1 MSSRVSQAAAKSPD
15 PYELERLAEELV
27 ARELA
32 GSTYTPRTT
41 ASTELPIYVPLS
53 HDNPHLTAE
62 VFNVEEFLLSRSHTS
77 LQDLRS
83 ELRDYLTSLKEELV
97 LLINDDY
104 EAFISL
110 STDLRGEGSRLEK
123 LKLPLDDL
131 RKRITESRAG
141 LQATQDSIQETL
153 DARTKLRE
161 EKALLHLL
169 LKISESVT
177 RLESLL
183 LISQVTTPSL
193 ESHNSNYQFHLP
205 ASAGQPIDAKSQGNR
220 AKHLSRVTAEYTQLL
235 YHIEK
240 AKEENCAFVDEI
252 RWRIDRIQSTLTSD
266 LDHIFSAILT
276 SLTDI
281 KTGKVLDLERA
292 KLYVDLTECL
302 RIYDSLHLWR
312 VAEEIMRR
320 DVMQAF
326 IKKTIFPDALA
337 VSLSPVLPHT
347 PLPAALFARTESRG
361 SALFPRT
368 PYTPFTAFATKQN
381 PFEASHVSGPVH
393 LLDESNDALA
403 RLYNQILRFIER
415 DFGRIMEITER
426 VSLKAGLT
434 KSQSGISSGNYNLGD
449 AQQVFADGFEIMT
462 NVVWAE
468 IGRAIMDELGTV
480 VFAPGNPNEFRK
492 HHSTTQAFLRSL
504 EFLAPSTHSVQNM
517 RSHPIFT
524 AFQRRWQLDVYFQ
537 LRWKEVIP
545 KLEEALSS
553 RILDPEAPNFTP
565 GRNMFVTAQAADV
578 FTAIASCWSAEVY
591 IPDLAHRFWKFT
603 LQLLSRYREWLESSL
618 PPAGGSPGKPAANIT
633 NEKACTSAIVNSP
646 RSSTPGL
653 TPEVTTESTAA
664 DEILLRQF
672 ATALVDIRAMTSQVL
687 QLWREEISMMLPDMS
702 IEDDTTEEMLEVAL
716 KDQLEQLSAFSTSLC
731 SQATAI
737 LSRRCCDALLPVRSI
752 PSQFRAMSNKRLPSE
767 PSYFAPTI
775 LRPVRIFFGIGT
787 GGGPGERLKEELLRD
802 VSTDVVESVCQ
813 RYIQYLTAMK
823 KTEESLRRLKKGK
836 KSTLSLF
843 GSATA
848 GKDDG
853 KDEERIRTQ
862 MILDVEAF
870 KTEGEALGVD
880 MQSMNS
886 FIVLDQ
892 MVRAELV
899 DGDL

>member
-1 MSSRVSQAAAKSPD
+1 MSSRVSQAIAKSPD

-32 GSTYTPRTT
+32 GSSYAPRTT

-62 VFNVEEFLLSRSHTS
+62 VFNVEEFLLSRAHTS

-123 LKLPLDDL
+123 LKLPLNDL
-131 RKRITESRAG
+131 RKRISESRAG

-169 LKISESVT
+169 LEISESVT

-183 LISQVTTPSL
+183 LISQVTTSSL
-193 ESHNSNYQFHLP
+193 ESHSSNYQFHL
-205 ASAGQPIDAKSQGNR
+205 AVSAGQPIDAKSQGNR
-220 AKHLSRVTAEYTQLL
+220 AKHLARVTAEYTQLL
-235 YHIEK
+235 YHIKK

-266 LDHIFSAILT
+266 LDHVFSAILS

-281 KTGKVLDLERA
+281 KAGKVSDERV

-302 RIYDSLHLWR
+302 RIYDLLHLWR

-337 VSLSPVLPHT
+337 ASLSPVLPHT
-347 PLPAALFARTESRG
+347 PLPAALSTRTEPYG
-361 SALFPRT
+361 SAPLPRT
-368 PYTPFTAFATKQN
+368 PYTPFTAFAIKQN
-381 PFEASHVSGPVH
+381 PFEASHISGPVH

-403 RLYNQILRFIER
+403 KLYNQILRFIER
-415 DFGRIMEITER
+415 DFGRIMEIAER
-426 VSLKAGLT
+426 VSLKAGST
-434 KSQSGISSGNYNLGD
+434 KSQLSIALGNHDLGD
-449 AQQVFADGFEIMT
+449 ARQVSVDGFEIMT

-468 IGRAIMDELGTV
+468 IGRAIIDELGTV
-480 VFAPGNPNEFRK
+480 VFAPGNPDKFRK
-492 HHSTTQAFLRSL
+492 HHSTTQAFIRSL

-517 RSHPIFT
+517 RSHPVFT
-524 AFQRRWQLDVYFQ
+524 TFQRHWQLSVYFQ
-537 LRWKEVIP
+537 LRWKEVIT
-545 KLEEALSS
+545 KVEETLSS
-553 RILDPEAPNFTP
+553 RILDPEAPNFAP
-565 GRNMFVTAQAADV
+565 GRNVFVTAQAADI

-618 PPAGGSPGKPAANIT
+618 PPAGGSPVKPAANIT
-633 NEKACTSAIVNSP
+633 NEKISVIANPP
-646 RSSTPGL
+646 RPSTPG
-653 TPEVTTESTAA
+653 VTQEATIESTAA

-687 QLWREEISMMLPDMS
+687 QLWREEIIMMLPNTS
-702 IEDDTTEEMLEVAL
+702 TEDNTADVLEVAL
-716 KDQLEQLSAFSTSLC
+716 RTQLEQLSALSTSLY

-775 LRPVRIFFGIGT
+775 LRPVRIFFGVGT
-787 GGGPGERLKEELLRD
+787 VSGPGERLKEELLRT
-802 VSTDVVESVCQ
+802 VSTNVVETVCQ

-836 KSTLSLF
+836 RSTLSIF
-843 GSATA
+843 GSAA

-853 KDEERIRTQ
+853 KDEERIRAQ

-870 KTEGEALGVD
+870 RTEGEALGVD
-880 MQSMNS
+880 MQSMDS
-886 FIVLDQ
+886 FIALDQ
-892 MVRAELV
+892 MVRTELV
-899 DGDL
+899 DSDL

>member
-1 MSSRVSQAAAKSPD
+1 MSSRISQAATKSPD

-32 GSTYTPRTT
+32 GSSYPPQTT
-41 ASTELPIYVPLS
+41 TSTELPIYVPLS

-62 VFNVEEFLLSRSHTS
+62 VFDVEEFLLSRSHTS

-131 RKRITESRAG
+131 RKRISESRAG

-153 DARTKLRE
+153 DARTNLRE

-183 LISQVTTPSL
+183 LISQVTTSSL
-193 ESHNSNYQFHLP
+193 ESHSSNYQFHLP
-205 ASAGQPIDAKSQGNR
+205 ASAGQPVDDKSQGKR

-240 AKEENCAFVDEI
+240 AKRENCAFVDEI

-266 LDHIFSAILT
+266 LDHVFSAILS

-281 KTGKVLDLERA
+281 KAGKVSDQERA

-302 RIYDSLHLWR
+302 RIYDSLHLWEA
-312 VAEEIMRR
+312 AEEIMRR

-326 IKKTIFPDALA
+326 IKKTIFPDALDA
-337 VSLSPVLPHT
+337 SLSPVLPHT
-347 PLPAALFARTESRG
+347 PLPTALSTRTESRG
-361 SALFPRT
+361 SALLPRT

-381 PFEASHVSGPVH
+381 PFAASHVSGPVH
-393 LLDESNDALA
+393 LLDESSDALA
-403 RLYNQILRFIER
+403 KLYNKILRFIER
-415 DFGRIMEITER
+415 DFGRIMEIAER
-426 VSLKAGLT
+426 VSLKAGST
-434 KSQSGISSGNYNLGD
+434 NSQPRIALGRYDLGD
-449 AQQVFADGFEIMT
+449 AQQAFAGGFDIMA

-492 HHSTTQAFLRSL
+492 HHSTTQAFIRSL

-524 AFQRRWQLDVYFQ
+524 AFQRRWQLSVYFQ
-537 LRWKEVIP
+537 LRWKEVIT
-545 KLEEALSS
+545 KLEETLSS
-553 RILDPEAPNFTP
+553 RTLDPEAPNFTP
-565 GRNMFVTAQAADV
+565 GRGVFVTAQAADV
-578 FTAIASCWSAEVY
+578 FTAIASCWSAEGY

-618 PPAGGSPGKPAANIT
+618 PPAGGSPVKPAANIT
-633 NEKACTSAIVNSP
+633 NDKTSAIANLP

-653 TPEVTTESTAA
+653 TPEATIESTAA
-664 DEILLRQF
+664 DETLLRQF

-687 QLWREEISMMLPDMS
+687 QLWREEISMMLPDAS
-702 IEDDTTEEMLEVAL
+702 IEDDTAEEVLEVAL
-716 KDQLEQLSAFSTSLC
+716 RTQLEELSGLSTSLC

-787 GGGPGERLKEELLRD
+787 VGGPGERLKEELLRD

-836 KSTLSLF
+836 KSTLSIF

-853 KDEERIRTQ
+853 KDEERIRAQ
-862 MILDVEAF
+862 MILDVKAF
-870 KTEGEALGVD
+870 RTEGEALGVN
-880 MQSMNS
+880 MQSLDS
-886 FIVLDQ
+886 FTVLDQ

>member
-1 MSSRVSQAAAKSPD
+1 MSSRVFQTAAKSPD

-27 ARELA
+27 ARELT
-32 GSTYTPRTT
+32 GSSYAPQAT

-131 RKRITESRAG
+131 RKRILESRAG

-153 DARTKLRE
+153 DARTHLRE

-183 LISQVTTPSL
+183 LISQVTTSSL

-205 ASAGQPIDAKSQGNR
+205 ASAGQPIDPKSQGNR

-240 AKEENCAFVDEI
+240 AKEEDCAFVDEI

-266 LDHIFSAILT
+266 LDHIFSAILS

-281 KTGKVLDLERA
+281 RTGKVLDLERA

-337 VSLSPVLPHT
+337 APLSPVLPHT
-347 PLPAALFARTESRG
+347 PLPVALSTRTESYG
-361 SALFPRT
+361 SALLPRT

-381 PFEASHVSGPVH
+381 PFEALHVSGPVH

-403 RLYNQILRFIER
+403 KLYNQILRFIER
-415 DFGRIMEITER
+415 DFGRIMEIAER
-426 VSLKAGLT
+426 VSLKAGST
-434 KSQSGISSGNYNLGD
+434 KSQSSIAFGNHDLGD
-449 AQQVFADGFEIMT
+449 AQQTSVDGFEIMT

-468 IGRAIMDELGTV
+468 IGKAIMDELGTV

-492 HHSTTQAFLRSL
+492 HHSTTQAFIRSL
-504 EFLAPSTHSVQNM
+504 EFLAPSTHSVQNL
-517 RSHPIFT
+517 RSHPVFT
-524 AFQRRWQLDVYFQ
+524 AFQRRWQLSVYFQ
-537 LRWKEVIP
+537 LRWKEVIT
-545 KLEEALSS
+545 KLEGTLSS
-553 RILDPEAPNFTP
+553 RVLDPEAPNFTP
-565 GRNMFVTAQAADV
+565 GRNVFVTAQAADI
-578 FTAIASCWSAEVY
+578 FTAISSCWSAEVY

-618 PPAGGSPGKPAANIT
+618 PPAGGSPVKPAANIINDKT
-633 NEKACTSAIVNSP
+633 LAVANPP
-646 RSSTPGL
+646 RSSTPGF
-653 TPEVTTESTAA
+653 TPEATIESTAA

-687 QLWREEISMMLPDMS
+687 QLWREEISMMLPDTS
-702 IEDDTTEEMLEVAL
+702 IEDDTAEEVLEVAL
-716 KDQLEQLSAFSTSLC
+716 RTQLEQLSALSTSLY

-787 GGGPGERLKEELLRD
+787 IGGPGERLKEELLRD

-836 KSTLSLF
+836 KSTLSIF

-853 KDEERIRTQ
+853 KDEERIRAQ

-870 KTEGEALGVD
+870 KTEGEALGVE
-880 MQSMNS
+880 MQSVDS
-886 FIVLDQ
+886 FIILDQ

>member
-1 MSSRVSQAAAKSPD
+1 MSSRVSQNATKSPD
-15 PYELERLAEELV
+15 PYELERLAEELA

-32 GSTYTPRTT
+32 GSNYAPRITT
-41 ASTELPIYVPLS
+41 STELPIYVPLS
-53 HDNPHLTAE
+53 HDNPYLTAE
-62 VFNVEEFLLSRSHTS
+62 LFNVEEFLLSRSHTS

-97 LLINDDY
+97 MLINDDY

-131 RKRITESRAG
+131 RKRISESRAG

-183 LISQVTTPSL
+183 LISQVPTSSL
-193 ESHNSNYQFHLP
+193 ESHNNNYQFHLP
-205 ASAGQPIDAKSQGNR
+205 TSAGQPIDAKSQGNR

-240 AKEENCAFVDEI
+240 AKEEHCAFVDEI

-266 LDHIFSAILT
+266 LDHVFSAILS

-281 KTGKVLDLERA
+281 KAGKVLDQERA

-302 RIYDSLHLWR
+302 RIYDSLHLWK

-326 IKKTIFPDALA
+326 IKKTIFPDALDA
-337 VSLSPVLPHT
+337 SLSPVLPHT
-347 PLPAALFARTESRG
+347 PLPTALSTRTESHG
-361 SALFPRT
+361 SALLPRT

-403 RLYNQILRFIER
+403 KLYNQILRFIER
-415 DFGRIMEITER
+415 DFGRIMEIAER
-426 VSLKAGLT
+426 VSLKAGSTNLQLT
-434 KSQSGISSGNYNLGD
+434 LALGNYDLGE
-449 AQQVFADGFEIMT
+449 AQQASAGGFEIMT

-468 IGRAIMDELGTV
+468 IGRAIMDELGNV

-492 HHSTTQAFLRSL
+492 HHSTTQAFIRSL

-517 RSHPIFT
+517 RSHPVFT
-524 AFQRRWQLDVYFQ
+524 AFQRRWQLPVYFQ
-537 LRWKEVIP
+537 LRWKEVIT
-545 KLEEALSS
+545 KLEETLSS

-565 GRNMFVTAQAADV
+565 GRDVFVTAQAADV
-578 FTAIASCWSAEVY
+578 FTSIASCWSAEGY

-618 PPAGGSPGKPAANIT
+618 PPAGGSPVKSAANIT
-633 NEKACTSAIVNSP
+633 NEKASSIANIS

-653 TPEVTTESTAA
+653 TQEATTESTAA

-687 QLWREEISMMLPDMS
+687 QLWREEISKMLPDTS
-702 IEDDTTEEMLEVAL
+702 IEDDTAEEVLEVAL
-716 KDQLEQLSAFSTSLC
+716 RTQLEQLSALSTSLC
-731 SQATAI
+731 SQATSI
-737 LSRRCCDALLPVRSI
+737 LSRRCCDALSPVRSI

-767 PSYFAPTI
+767 PSYFTPTI
-775 LRPVRIFFGIGT
+775 LRPVRIFFGIGAV
-787 GGGPGERLKEELLRD
+787 GGPGERLKEELLKD
-802 VSTDVVESVCQ
+802 VSTDVVECVCQ

-836 KSTLSLF
+836 KSTLSIF

-853 KDEERIRTQ
+853 KDEERIRAQ
-862 MILDVEAF
+862 MILDVKAF
-870 KTEGEALGVD
+870 KTECEALGVD
-880 MQSMNS
+880 MQSLDS
-886 FIVLDQ
+886 FMVLDQ
-892 MVRAELV
+892 MVRAESV

>member
-1 MSSRVSQAAAKSPD
+1 MSSRVSQNATKSPD

-27 ARELA
+27 ERELA
-32 GSTYTPRTT
+32 GSNYAPRTT

-83 ELRDYLTSLKEELV
+83 QLRDYLTSLKEELV

-131 RKRITESRAG
+131 RKRISESRAG

-183 LISQVTTPSL
+183 LISQVPTSSL
-193 ESHNSNYQFHLP
+193 ESHNNNYQFHLP
-205 ASAGQPIDAKSQGNR
+205 TSAGQPIDPKSQGKR
-220 AKHLSRVTAEYTQLL
+220 AEHLSRVTAEYTQLL

-240 AKEENCAFVDEI
+240 AKKEHCAFVDEI

-266 LDHIFSAILT
+266 LDHVFSAILS

-281 KTGKVLDLERA
+281 KAGKVSDQERA
-292 KLYVDLTECL
+292 KLYAYLTECL
-302 RIYDSLHLWR
+302 RIYDSLHLWK

-326 IKKTIFPDALA
+326 IKKTIFPDALDA
-337 VSLSPVLPHT
+337 SLSPVLPHT
-347 PLPAALFARTESRG
+347 PLPTTLSTRTESHG
-361 SALFPRT
+361 SALLPRT

-403 RLYNQILRFIER
+403 KLYNQILRFIER
-415 DFGRIMEITER
+415 DFGRIMEIAER
-426 VSLKAGLT
+426 VSLKAGST
-434 KSQSGISSGNYNLGD
+434 NSQSSLALRSYDLGD
-449 AQQVFADGFEIMT
+449 APQASAGGFEIMT

-468 IGRAIMDELGTV
+468 IGRAIMDELGNV

-492 HHSTTQAFLRSL
+492 HHSTTQAFIRSL

-517 RSHPIFT
+517 RSHPVFT
-524 AFQRRWQLDVYFQ
+524 AFQRRWQLPVYFQ
-537 LRWKEVIP
+537 LRWKEVIT
-545 KLEEALSS
+545 KLEETLSS

-565 GRNMFVTAQAADV
+565 GRDVFVTAQAADV
-578 FTAIASCWSAEVY
+578 FTAIASCWSAEGY

-618 PPAGGSPGKPAANIT
+618 PPAGRSPVKSAANIT
-633 NEKACTSAIVNSP
+633 NEKTSSIANVS

-653 TPEVTTESTAA
+653 TQEATTESTAA

-687 QLWREEISMMLPDMS
+687 QLWREEISKMLPDTS
-702 IEDDTTEEMLEVAL
+702 IEDDIAEEVLEVAL
-716 KDQLEQLSAFSTSLC
+716 RTQLEQLSALSTSLC

-737 LSRRCCDALLPVRSI
+737 LSRRCCDALSAVRSI

-767 PSYFAPTI
+767 PSYFIPII
-775 LRPVRIFFGIGT
+775 LRPVRIFFGIGAV
-787 GGGPGERLKEELLRD
+787 GGPGERLKGELLKD
-802 VSTDVVESVCQ
+802 VSTDVVECVCQ

-836 KSTLSLF
+836 KSTLSIF

-848 GKDDG
+848 GKDDE
-853 KDEERIRTQ
+853 KDEERIRAQ
-862 MILDVEAF
+862 MILDVKAF

-880 MQSMNS
+880 MQSLDS

>member
-1 MSSRVSQAAAKSPD
+1 MSSRVSQAIAKSPD

-32 GSTYTPRTT
+32 GSSYAPRTT

-62 VFNVEEFLLSRSHTS
+62 VFNVEEFLLSRAHTS

-123 LKLPLDDL
+123 LKLPLNDL
-131 RKRITESRAG
+131 RKRISESRAG

-169 LKISESVT
+169 LEISESVT

-183 LISQVTTPSL
+183 LISQVTTSSL
-193 ESHNSNYQFHLP
+193 ESHSSNYQFHL
-205 ASAGQPIDAKSQGNR
+205 AVSAGQPIDAKSQGNR
-220 AKHLSRVTAEYTQLL
+220 AKHLARVTAEYTQLL
-235 YHIEK
+235 YHIKK

-266 LDHIFSAILT
+266 LDHVFSAILS

-281 KTGKVLDLERA
+281 KAGKVSDERV

-337 VSLSPVLPHT
+337 ASLSPVLPHT
-347 PLPAALFARTESRG
+347 PLPAALSTRTEPYG
-361 SALFPRT
+361 SAPLPRT
-368 PYTPFTAFATKQN
+368 PYTPFTAFAIKQN
-381 PFEASHVSGPVH
+381 PFEASHISGPVH

-403 RLYNQILRFIER
+403 KLYNQILRFIER
-415 DFGRIMEITER
+415 DFGRIMEIAER
-426 VSLKAGLT
+426 VSLKAGST
-434 KSQSGISSGNYNLGD
+434 KSQLSIALGNHDLGD
-449 AQQVFADGFEIMT
+449 AQQVSVDGFEIMT

-480 VFAPGNPNEFRK
+480 VFAPGNPDKFRK
-492 HHSTTQAFLRSL
+492 HHSTTQAFIRSL

-517 RSHPIFT
+517 RSHPVFT
-524 AFQRRWQLDVYFQ
+524 TFQRHWQLSVYFQ
-537 LRWKEVIP
+537 LRWKEVIT
-545 KLEEALSS
+545 KVEETLSS
-553 RILDPEAPNFTP
+553 RILDPEAPNFAP
-565 GRNMFVTAQAADV
+565 GRNVFVTAQAADI

-618 PPAGGSPGKPAANIT
+618 PPAGGSPVKPAANIT
-633 NEKACTSAIVNSP
+633 NEKISVIANPP
-646 RSSTPGL
+646 RPSTPG
-653 TPEVTTESTAA
+653 VTQEATIESTAA

-687 QLWREEISMMLPDMS
+687 QLWREEIIMMLPNTS
-702 IEDDTTEEMLEVAL
+702 TEDNTAEVLEVAL
-716 KDQLEQLSAFSTSLC
+716 RTQLEQLSALSTSLY

-775 LRPVRIFFGIGT
+775 LRPVRIFFGVGT
-787 GGGPGERLKEELLRD
+787 VSGPGERLKEELLRT
-802 VSTDVVESVCQ
+802 VSTNVVETVCQ

-836 KSTLSLF
+836 RSTLSIF
-843 GSATA
+843 GSAA

-853 KDEERIRTQ
+853 KDEERIRAQ

-880 MQSMNS
+880 MQSMDS
-886 FIVLDQ
+886 FIALDQ
-892 MVRAELV
+892 MVRTELV
-899 DGDL
+899 DSDL

>member
-1 MSSRVSQAAAKSPD
+1 MSSRVFQAAAKSPD

-32 GSTYTPRTT
+32 GSSYAPRTT

-53 HDNPHLTAE
+53 HDNPYLTAE

-123 LKLPLDDL
+123 LKFPLDDL
-131 RKRITESRAG
+131 RKRISESRAG
-141 LQATQDSIQETL
+141 LQATQDGIQETL
-153 DARTKLRE
+153 DARTNLRE

-183 LISQVTTPSL
+183 LISQVTTSSL

-205 ASAGQPIDAKSQGNR
+205 AAAGQPIDAKSQGNR

-240 AKEENCAFVDEI
+240 AKEEHCAFVDEI

-266 LDHIFSAILT
+266 LDHVFSAILN

-281 KTGKVLDLERA
+281 KAGKVLDLERT

-302 RIYDSLHLWR
+302 KIYDSLHLWR

-326 IKKTIFPDALA
+326 IKKTIFPDALVA
-337 VSLSPVLPHT
+337 SLSPVLPHT
-347 PLPAALFARTESRG
+347 PLPAALSTRTESRG
-361 SALFPRT
+361 SALLPRT

-403 RLYNQILRFIER
+403 KLYNQILRFIER
-415 DFGRIMEITER
+415 DFGRIMEIAER
-426 VSLKAGLT
+426 VSLKAGST
-434 KSQSGISSGNYNLGD
+434 KSQSSIALGNYDLRD
-449 AQQVFADGFEIMT
+449 AQQASADGFEIMT

-492 HHSTTQAFLRSL
+492 HHSTTQAFIRSL

-517 RSHPIFT
+517 RSHPVFT
-524 AFQRRWQLDVYFQ
+524 AFQRRWQLSVYFQ
-537 LRWKEVIP
+537 LRWKEVIT
-545 KLEEALSS
+545 KLEETLSS

-565 GRNMFVTAQAADV
+565 GRNGFVTAQAAEI
-578 FTAIASCWSAEVY
+578 FTAIASCWSAEGY

-618 PPAGGSPGKPAANIT
+618 PPAGGSPAKPAGTIT
-633 NEKACTSAIVNSP
+633 NEKTSAIANPP

-653 TPEVTTESTAA
+653 TPEATIESTAA

-672 ATALVDIRAMTSQVL
+672 ATALVDIRAITSQVL
-687 QLWREEISMMLPDMS
+687 QLWKEEISMMLPDTS
-702 IEDDTTEEMLEVAL
+702 IEDDTAEELLEAAL
-716 KDQLEQLSAFSTSLC
+716 RTQLEQLSALSTSSC
-731 SQATAI
+731 SQTTAI

-752 PSQFRAMSNKRLPSE
+752 PSQFRAMSNKRIPSE

-787 GGGPGERLKEELLRD
+787 IGGPGERLKEELLRD

-813 RYIQYLTAMK
+813 RYMQYLTAMK

-836 KSTLSLF
+836 KSTLSVF

-853 KDEERIRTQ
+853 KDEERIRAQ

-870 KTEGEALGVD
+870 KTEGEALGVN
-880 MQSMNS
+880 MLSMSS

>member
-32 GSTYTPRTT
+32 GSSYAPRTT

-53 HDNPHLTAE
+53 HDNPYLTAE

-123 LKLPLDDL
+123 LKFPLDDL
-131 RKRITESRAG
+131 RKRISESRAG

-153 DARTKLRE
+153 DARTNLRE

-183 LISQVTTPSL
+183 LISQVTTSSL

-205 ASAGQPIDAKSQGNR
+205 AAAGQPIDAKSQGNR

-240 AKEENCAFVDEI
+240 AKEEHCAFVDEI

-266 LDHIFSAILT
+266 LDHVFSAILS

-281 KTGKVLDLERA
+281 KAGKVLDLERT

-337 VSLSPVLPHT
+337 ASLSPVLPYT
-347 PLPAALFARTESRG
+347 PLPATLSTRTESRG
-361 SALFPRT
+361 SALMPRT

-403 RLYNQILRFIER
+403 KFYNQILRFIER
-415 DFGRIMEITER
+415 DFGRIMEIAER
-426 VSLKAGLT
+426 VSLKAST
-434 KSQSGISSGNYNLGD
+434 KSQSSIALGNYGLRD
-449 AQQVFADGFEIMT
+449 AQQASADGFEIMT

-492 HHSTTQAFLRSL
+492 HHSTTQAFIRSL

-517 RSHPIFT
+517 RSHPVFT
-524 AFQRRWQLDVYFQ
+524 AFQRRWQLSVYFQ
-537 LRWKEVIP
+537 LRWKEVIT
-545 KLEEALSS
+545 KVEETLSS

-565 GRNMFVTAQAADV
+565 GRNGFVTAQAADI
-578 FTAIASCWSAEVY
+578 FTAIASCWSAEGY

-618 PPAGGSPGKPAANIT
+618 PPAGGSPVKPAGNIT
-633 NEKACTSAIVNSP
+633 NEKTSAITNPP

-653 TPEVTTESTAA
+653 TPEATIESTAA

-672 ATALVDIRAMTSQVL
+672 ATALVDIRAITSQVL
-687 QLWREEISMMLPDMS
+687 QLWKEEISMMLPGTS
-702 IEDDTTEEMLEVAL
+702 IEDDTAEEVLEAAL
-716 KDQLEQLSAFSTSLC
+716 RTQLEQLGALSTSSC
-731 SQATAI
+731 SQTTAI

-787 GGGPGERLKEELLRD
+787 IGGPGERLKEELLRD

-813 RYIQYLTAMK
+813 RYMQYLTAMK

-836 KSTLSLF
+836 KSTLSVF

-853 KDEERIRTQ
+853 KDEERIRAQ

-870 KTEGEALGVD
+870 KTEGEALGVN

-899 DGDL
+899 DGDI

>member
-1 MSSRVSQAAAKSPD
+1 MSSRVSQAVAKSPD

-27 ARELA
+27 ARELT
-32 GSTYTPRTT
+32 GSSYAPQAT

-131 RKRITESRAG
+131 RKRILESRAG

-153 DARTKLRE
+153 DARTHLRE

-183 LISQVTTPSL
+183 LISQVTTSSL

-205 ASAGQPIDAKSQGNR
+205 ASAGQPIDPKSQGNR

-240 AKEENCAFVDEI
+240 AKEEDCAFIDEI

-266 LDHIFSAILT
+266 LDHIFSAILS

-281 KTGKVLDLERA
+281 RTGKVLDLERA

-337 VSLSPVLPHT
+337 APLSPVLPHT
-347 PLPAALFARTESRG
+347 PLPVALSTRTESYG
-361 SALFPRT
+361 SALLPRT

-381 PFEASHVSGPVH
+381 PFEALHVSGPVH

-403 RLYNQILRFIER
+403 KLYNQILRFIER
-415 DFGRIMEITER
+415 DFGRIMEIAER
-426 VSLKAGLT
+426 VSLKAGST
-434 KSQSGISSGNYNLGD
+434 KSQSSIAFGNHDLGD
-449 AQQVFADGFEIMT
+449 AQQTSVDGFEIMT

-468 IGRAIMDELGTV
+468 IGKAIMDELGTV

-492 HHSTTQAFLRSL
+492 HHSTTQAFIRSL
-504 EFLAPSTHSVQNM
+504 EFLAPSTHSVQNL
-517 RSHPIFT
+517 RSHPVFT
-524 AFQRRWQLDVYFQ
+524 AFQRRWQLSVYFQ
-537 LRWKEVIP
+537 LRWKEVIT
-545 KLEEALSS
+545 KLEETLSS
-553 RILDPEAPNFTP
+553 RVLDPEAPNFTP
-565 GRNMFVTAQAADV
+565 GRNVFVTAQAADI
-578 FTAIASCWSAEVY
+578 FTAISSCWSAEVY

-618 PPAGGSPGKPAANIT
+618 PPAGGSPVKPAANIINDKT
-633 NEKACTSAIVNSP
+633 LAVANPP

-653 TPEVTTESTAA
+653 TPEATIESTAA

-672 ATALVDIRAMTSQVL
+672 ATALVDIRAMMSQVL
-687 QLWREEISMMLPDMS
+687 QLWREEISMMLPDTS
-702 IEDDTTEEMLEVAL
+702 IEDDTAEEVLEVAL
-716 KDQLEQLSAFSTSLC
+716 RTQLEQLSALSTSLY

-787 GGGPGERLKEELLRD
+787 IGGPGERLKEELLRD

-836 KSTLSLF
+836 KSTLSIF

-853 KDEERIRTQ
+853 KDEERIRAQ

-870 KTEGEALGVD
+870 KTEGEALGVE
-880 MQSMNS
+880 MQSVDS
-886 FIVLDQ
+886 FIILDQ

>member
-1 MSSRVSQAAAKSPD
+1 MSSRVFQAAAKSPD

-32 GSTYTPRTT
+32 GSSYAPRTT

-53 HDNPHLTAE
+53 HDNPYLTAE

-123 LKLPLDDL
+123 LKFPLDDL
-131 RKRITESRAG
+131 RKRISESRAG

-153 DARTKLRE
+153 DARTNLRE

-183 LISQVTTPSL
+183 LISQVTTSSL
-193 ESHNSNYQFHLP
+193 ESHNSNYQLHLP
-205 ASAGQPIDAKSQGNR
+205 AAAGQPIDAKSQGNR

-240 AKEENCAFVDEI
+240 AKEEHCAFVDEI

-266 LDHIFSAILT
+266 LDHVFSAILN

-281 KTGKVLDLERA
+281 KAGKVLDLERT

-302 RIYDSLHLWR
+302 KIYDSLHLWR

-326 IKKTIFPDALA
+326 IKKTIFPDALVA
-337 VSLSPVLPHT
+337 SLSPVLPHT
-347 PLPAALFARTESRG
+347 PLPAALSTRTESRG
-361 SALFPRT
+361 SALLPRT

-403 RLYNQILRFIER
+403 KLYNQILRFIER
-415 DFGRIMEITER
+415 DFGRIMEIAER
-426 VSLKAGLT
+426 VSLKAGST
-434 KSQSGISSGNYNLGD
+434 KSQSSIALGNYDLRD
-449 AQQVFADGFEIMT
+449 AQQASADGFEIMT

-492 HHSTTQAFLRSL
+492 HHSTTQAFIRSL

-517 RSHPIFT
+517 RSHPVFT
-524 AFQRRWQLDVYFQ
+524 AFQRRWQLSVYFQ
-537 LRWKEVIP
+537 LRWKEVIT
-545 KLEEALSS
+545 KLEETLSS

-565 GRNMFVTAQAADV
+565 GRNGFVTAQAAEI
-578 FTAIASCWSAEVY
+578 FTAIASCWSAEGY

-618 PPAGGSPGKPAANIT
+618 PPAGGSPAKPAGTIT
-633 NEKACTSAIVNSP
+633 NEKTSAIANPP

-653 TPEVTTESTAA
+653 TPEATIESTAA

-672 ATALVDIRAMTSQVL
+672 ATALVDIRAITSQVL
-687 QLWREEISMMLPDMS
+687 QLWKEEISMMLPDTS
-702 IEDDTTEEMLEVAL
+702 IEDDTAEELLEAAL
-716 KDQLEQLSAFSTSLC
+716 RTQLEQLSALSTSSC
-731 SQATAI
+731 SQTTAI

-752 PSQFRAMSNKRLPSE
+752 PSQFRAMSNKRIPSE

-787 GGGPGERLKEELLRD
+787 IGGPGERLKEELLRD

-813 RYIQYLTAMK
+813 RYMQYLTAMK

-836 KSTLSLF
+836 KSTLSVF

-853 KDEERIRTQ
+853 KDEERIRAQ

-870 KTEGEALGVD
+870 KTEGEALGVN
-880 MQSMNS
+880 MLSMSS

>member
-1 MSSRVSQAAAKSPD
+1 MSSRVFQSAGKSPD

-27 ARELA
+27 AREQA
-32 GSTYTPRTT
+32 ASSHAPRTT
-41 ASTELPIYVPLS
+41 TSAELPIYVPLS
-53 HDNPHLTAE
+53 HDNPNLTAE

-131 RKRITESRAG
+131 RKRISDSRAG
-141 LQATQDSIQETL
+141 LQATQDTIQETL
-153 DARTKLRE
+153 DARTQLRE
-161 EKALLHLL
+161 EK
-169 LKISESVT
+169 ISDSVT

-183 LISQVTTPSL
+183 LISQAHQAPSSL
-193 ESHNSNYQFHLP
+193 ESHNSNYSLHLP
-205 ASAGQPIDAKSQGNR
+205 ASAGQPIDAKGQGNR

-266 LDHIFSAILT
+266 LDHLFSAILC

-281 KTGKVLDLERA
+281 KAGKVSDLERA
-292 KLYVDLTECL
+292 KLYVDMTECL
-302 RIYDSLHLWR
+302 RIYDSLRLWR

-320 DVMQAF
+320 DVMQSF

-337 VSLSPVLPHT
+337 TPLSPVLPHT
-347 PLPAALFARTESRG
+347 PLPALSTRAESHG
-361 SALFPRT
+361 SGLLPRT

-403 RLYNQILRFIER
+403 KLYNQILRFIER
-415 DFGRIMEITER
+415 DFGRIMEIAER
-426 VSLKAGLT
+426 VSLKAGST
-434 KSQSGISSGNYNLGD
+434 KLHSSIALGNYHLGD
-449 AQQVFADGFEIMT
+449 IHQTSADGFEIMT

-492 HHSTTQAFLRSL
+492 HHSTTQAFIRSL

-517 RSHPIFT
+517 RSHPVFT
-524 AFQRRWQLDVYFQ
+524 AFQRRWQLSVYFQ
-537 LRWKEVIP
+537 LRWKEVVL
-545 KLEEALSS
+545 KLEETLSS

-565 GRNMFVTAQAADV
+565 GRDVFVTAQAADV
-578 FTAIASCWSAEVY
+578 FTAIASCWSAEGY

-603 LQLLSRYREWLESSL
+603 LQVLPLSLLLSRYREWLESSL
-618 PPAGGSPGKPAANIT
+618 PPAGGSPVKPAANIM
-633 NEKACTSAIVNSP
+633 NEKASAIVNPP
-646 RSSTPGL
+646 RSSTPGP
-653 TPEVTTESTAA
+653 TPEATSTESMTA

-687 QLWREEISMMLPDMS
+687 HLWREEISMMLPDTS
-702 IEDDTTEEMLEVAL
+702 TEDDGEEAVLEVAL
-716 KDQLEQLSAFSTSLC
+716 RTQLGQLSALSTSLC

-767 PSYFAPTI
+767 ASYFVPTI
-775 LRPVRIFFGIGT
+775 LRPVRSFFGIGT
-787 GGGPGERLKEELLRD
+787 GSGPGERLKEEMLRV

-836 KSTLSLF
+836 KSTLSIF
-843 GSATA
+843 GSAIA

-853 KDEERIRTQ
+853 KDEERIRAQ

-880 MQSMNS
+880 LQSMDS

-892 MVRAELV
+892 MVRTELV

>member
-1 MSSRVSQAAAKSPD
+1 MSLRVFQATGKSPD

-27 ARELA
+27 ARELV
-32 GSTYTPRTT
+32 GSSYTPRTT

-62 VFNVEEFLLSRSHTS
+62 VFNVEEFLLSRSHMS

-131 RKRITESRAG
+131 RKRILESRAG

-153 DARTKLRE
+153 DARTNLRE

-183 LISQVTTPSL
+183 LISQVATSSL

-205 ASAGQPIDAKSQGNR
+205 APAGQPVDAKSQGKR

-240 AKEENCAFVDEI
+240 AKEDNCAFVDEI

-266 LDHIFSAILT
+266 LDHVFSAILG
-276 SLTDI
+276 SLTDT
-281 KTGKVLDLERA
+281 KAGKVSDQERA

-312 VAEEIMRR
+312 VVEEIMRR
-320 DVMQAF
+320 DVMQTF
-326 IKKTIFPDALA
+326 VKKTIFPDALA
-337 VSLSPVLPHT
+337 TSLSPVLPHT
-347 PLPAALFARTESRG
+347 PLPAAVSTRTELHG
-361 SALFPRT
+361 GALLPRT

-393 LLDESNDALA
+393 LLDESNDPLA
-403 RLYNQILRFIER
+403 KLYNQILRFIER
-415 DFGRIMEITER
+415 DFGRIMEIAER
-426 VSLKAGLT
+426 VSLKAGST
-434 KSQSGISSGNYNLGD
+434 KPHSSIALGNYDLGD
-449 AQQVFADGFEIMT
+449 AQQASADGFEIMT

-492 HHSTTQAFLRSL
+492 HHSTTQAFFRSL

-517 RSHPIFT
+517 RSHPVFT
-524 AFQRRWQLDVYFQ
+524 AFQRRWQLSVYFQ
-537 LRWKEVIP
+537 LRWKEVVT
-545 KLEEALSS
+545 KLEETLSS
-553 RILDPEAPNFTP
+553 RILDPEAPSFTP
-565 GRNMFVTAQAADV
+565 GRNVFVTAQAAEV
-578 FTAIASCWSAEVY
+578 FIAIASCWSAEGY

-618 PPAGGSPGKPAANIT
+618 PPAGGSPVKPAVNIA
-633 NEKACTSAIVNSP
+633 NEKTSAIVNPP

-653 TPEVTTESTAA
+653 TPEATIESTAA

-687 QLWREEISMMLPDMS
+687 HLWREEISMMLPDTSM
-702 IEDDTTEEMLEVAL
+702 EDNTEGVLEVAL
-716 KDQLEQLSAFSTSLC
+716 KTQLEQLRTLSTSLC

-775 LRPVRIFFGIGT
+775 LRPVRIFFGIGI
-787 GGGPGERLKEELLRD
+787 GGGPGERLKEELLRN

-836 KSTLSLF
+836 KSTLSIF

-853 KDEERIRTQ
+853 KDEERIRAQ

-880 MQSMNS
+880 MHSMDS
-886 FIVLDQ
+886 FMVLDQ

>member
-1 MSSRVSQAAAKSPD
+1 MSSRVSQAIAKSPD

-32 GSTYTPRTT
+32 GSSYAPRTT

-62 VFNVEEFLLSRSHTS
+62 VFNVEEFLLSRAHTS

-123 LKLPLDDL
+123 LKLPLNDL
-131 RKRITESRAG
+131 RKRISESRAG

-169 LKISESVT
+169 LEISESVT

-183 LISQVTTPSL
+183 LISQVTTSSL
-193 ESHNSNYQFHLP
+193 ESHSSNYQFHL
-205 ASAGQPIDAKSQGNR
+205 AVSAGQPIDAKSQGNR
-220 AKHLSRVTAEYTQLL
+220 AKHLARVTAEYTQLL
-235 YHIEK
+235 YHIKK

-266 LDHIFSAILT
+266 LDHVFSAILS

-281 KTGKVLDLERA
+281 KAGKVSDERV

-337 VSLSPVLPHT
+337 ASLSPVLPHT
-347 PLPAALFARTESRG
+347 PLPAALSTRTEPYG
-361 SALFPRT
+361 SAPLPRT
-368 PYTPFTAFATKQN
+368 PYTPFTAFAIKQN
-381 PFEASHVSGPVH
+381 PFEASHISGPVH

-403 RLYNQILRFIER
+403 KLYNQILRFIER
-415 DFGRIMEITER
+415 DFGRIMEIAER
-426 VSLKAGLT
+426 VSLKAGST
-434 KSQSGISSGNYNLGD
+434 KSQLSIALGNHDLGD
-449 AQQVFADGFEIMT
+449 AQQVSVDGFEIMT

-480 VFAPGNPNEFRK
+480 VFAPGNPDKFRK
-492 HHSTTQAFLRSL
+492 HHSTTQAFIRSL

-517 RSHPIFT
+517 RSHPVFT
-524 AFQRRWQLDVYFQ
+524 TFQRHWQLSVYFQ
-537 LRWKEVIP
+537 LRWKEVIT
-545 KLEEALSS
+545 KVEETLSS
-553 RILDPEAPNFTP
+553 RILDPEAPNFAP
-565 GRNMFVTAQAADV
+565 GRNVFVTAQAADI

-618 PPAGGSPGKPAANIT
+618 PPAGGSPVKPAANIT
-633 NEKACTSAIVNSP
+633 NEKISVIANPP
-646 RSSTPGL
+646 RPSTPG
-653 TPEVTTESTAA
+653 VTQEATIESTAA

-687 QLWREEISMMLPDMS
+687 QLWREEIIMMLPNTS
-702 IEDDTTEEMLEVAL
+702 TEDNTAEVLEVAL
-716 KDQLEQLSAFSTSLC
+716 RTQLEQLSALSTSLY

-775 LRPVRIFFGIGT
+775 LRPVRIFFGVGT
-787 GGGPGERLKEELLRD
+787 VSGPGERLKEELLRT
-802 VSTDVVESVCQ
+802 VSTNVVETVCQ

-836 KSTLSLF
+836 RSTLSIF
-843 GSATA
+843 GSAA

-853 KDEERIRTQ
+853 KDEERIRAQ

-870 KTEGEALGVD
+870 RTEGEALGVD
-880 MQSMNS
+880 MQSMDS
-886 FIVLDQ
+886 FIALDQ
-892 MVRAELV
+892 MVRTELV
-899 DGDL
+899 DSDL

>member
-1 MSSRVSQAAAKSPD
+1 MSSRVSQNATKSPD

-32 GSTYTPRTT
+32 GSNYTPRTT

-77 LQDLRS
+77 LHDLRS

-131 RKRITESRAG
+131 RKRISESRAG

-183 LISQVTTPSL
+183 LISQVPTSSL
-193 ESHNSNYQFHLP
+193 ESHNNNHQFHLP
-205 ASAGQPIDAKSQGNR
+205 TSAGQPIDAKSQGKR

-240 AKEENCAFVDEI
+240 AKEEHCAFVDEI
-252 RWRIDRIQSTLTSD
+252 RWRVDRIQSTLTSD
-266 LDHIFSAILT
+266 LDHVFSAILS

-281 KTGKVLDLERA
+281 KAGKVLDQERA

-302 RIYDSLHLWR
+302 RIYDSLHLWK

-320 DVMQAF
+320 DIMQAF
-326 IKKTIFPDALA
+326 IKKTIFPDALDA
-337 VSLSPVLPHT
+337 SLSPVLPHT
-347 PLPAALFARTESRG
+347 PLPTALSTRTESHG
-361 SALFPRT
+361 SALLPRT

-403 RLYNQILRFIER
+403 KLYNQILRFIER
-415 DFGRIMEITER
+415 DFGRIMEIAER
-426 VSLKAGLT
+426 VSLKTGST
-434 KSQSGISSGNYNLGD
+434 NSQSTLALGNYDLGD
-449 AQQVFADGFEIMT
+449 AQQASSGGFEIMT

-468 IGRAIMDELGTV
+468 IGRAIMDELGNV

-492 HHSTTQAFLRSL
+492 HHSTTQAFIRSL

-517 RSHPIFT
+517 RSHPVFT
-524 AFQRRWQLDVYFQ
+524 ALQRRWQLPVYFQ
-537 LRWKEVIP
+537 LRWKEVVT
-545 KLEEALSS
+545 KLEETLSS
-553 RILDPEAPNFTP
+553 RILDPEASNFTP
-565 GRNMFVTAQAADV
+565 GRDVFVTAQAADV
-578 FTAIASCWSAEVY
+578 FTAIASCWSAEGY

-618 PPAGGSPGKPAANIT
+618 PPAGGSPAKSAANIT
-633 NEKACTSAIVNSP
+633 NEKTSSIANIP
-646 RSSTPGL
+646 RASTPGL
-653 TPEVTTESTAA
+653 TQEATTESTAA

-672 ATALVDIRAMTSQVL
+672 ATALVDIRVMTSQVL
-687 QLWREEISMMLPDMS
+687 QLWREEISKMLPDTS
-702 IEDDTTEEMLEVAL
+702 IEDDTAEEVLEVAL
-716 KDQLEQLSAFSTSLC
+716 RTQLEQLNALSTSLC

-737 LSRRCCDALLPVRSI
+737 LSRRCCDALSPVRSI

-767 PSYFAPTI
+767 PSYFIPTI
-775 LRPVRIFFGIGT
+775 LRPVRIFFGIGAV
-787 GGGPGERLKEELLRD
+787 GGPGERLKEELLKD
-802 VSTDVVESVCQ
+802 VSTDVVECVCQ

-836 KSTLSLF
+836 KSTLSIF

-848 GKDDG
+848 AKDDG
-853 KDEERIRTQ
+853 KDEERIRAQ
-862 MILDVEAF
+862 MILDVKAF

-880 MQSMNS
+880 MQSLDS

-899 DGDL
+899 DSDL

>member
-1 MSSRVSQAAAKSPD
+1 MSSRVFHASGKSPD

-27 ARELA
+27 AREQA
-32 GSTYTPRTT
+32 GSSYAPRTT

-53 HDNPHLTAE
+53 HNNPHLTAE

-110 STDLRGEGSRLEK
+110 STDLRGEGSRLER
-123 LKLPLDDL
+123 LKLPLGDL
-131 RKRITESRAG
+131 RKRISESRGG

-183 LISQVTTPSL
+183 LISQVTTTSF
-193 ESHNSNYQFHLP
+193 ETHSSHLSHLP
-205 ASAGQPIDAKSQGNR
+205 ASAGQPSDAKSQGNR

-240 AKEENCAFVDEI
+240 AKEEHCAFVDEI

-266 LDHIFSAILT
+266 LDHVFSAILG

-281 KTGKVLDLERA
+281 KAGKVLDLERA
-292 KLYVDLTECL
+292 KLYVDLNECL
-302 RIYDSLHLWR
+302 RIYDSLRLWR

-320 DVMQAF
+320 DVMQTF
-326 IKKTIFPDALA
+326 IKKTIFSDALA
-337 VSLSPVLPHT
+337 TSLSPVLPHT
-347 PLPAALFARTESRG
+347 PLPATLSTRTESYG
-361 SALFPRT
+361 GGLLPRT

-403 RLYNQILRFIER
+403 KLYNQILRFIER
-415 DFGRIMEITER
+415 DFGRIMELAER
-426 VSLKAGLT
+426 VSFKAGST
-434 KSQSGISSGNYNLGD
+434 TSYSSAALGDYHLGD
-449 AQQVFADGFEIMT
+449 AQQASVDGFEIMT

-492 HHSTTQAFLRSL
+492 HHSTTQAFIRSL

-517 RSHPIFT
+517 RSHPVFT
-524 AFQRRWQLDVYFQ
+524 AFQRRWQLSVYFQ
-537 LRWKEVIP
+537 LRWKETVT
-545 KLEEALSS
+545 KLEETLSS

-565 GRNMFVTAQAADV
+565 GRDVFVTAQAADV
-578 FTAIASCWSAEVY
+578 FTAIASCWSAEGY

-618 PPAGGSPGKPAANIT
+618 PPSGGSPVKPAANIT
-633 NEKACTSAIVNSP
+633 HEKTSAIVNPP

-653 TPEVTTESTAA
+653 TPEATIESTAA

-702 IEDDTTEEMLEVAL
+702 TEDNTEDAVLEAAL
-716 KDQLEQLSAFSTSLC
+716 RTQLEQLSALSASLS
-731 SQATAI
+731 SQATSI
-737 LSRRCCDALLPVRSI
+737 LSRRCRDALLPVRSI

-775 LRPVRIFFGIGT
+775 LRPVRVFFGIGT

-836 KSTLSLF
+836 KSTLSIF

-853 KDEERIRTQ
+853 KDEERIRAQ

-870 KTEGEALGVD
+870 RTEGEALGVN
-880 MQSMNS
+880 MQSMDS

-899 DGDL
+899 DSDL

>member
-1 MSSRVSQAAAKSPD
+1 MSSHVSRAVAKSPD

-32 GSTYTPRTT
+32 GSSYAPRTT

-62 VFNVEEFLLSRSHTS
+62 VFNVEEFLLSRAHTS

-97 LLINDDY
+97 LLINHDY

-123 LKLPLDDL
+123 LKLPLNDL
-131 RKRITESRAG
+131 RKRISESRAG

-169 LKISESVT
+169 LEISESVT

-183 LISQVTTPSL
+183 LISQVTTSSL
-193 ESHNSNYQFHLP
+193 ESHNSNYQFHL
-205 ASAGQPIDAKSQGNR
+205 AVSVGQPIDAKSQGNR
-220 AKHLSRVTAEYTQLL
+220 AKHLARVTAEYAQLL
-235 YHIEK
+235 YHIKK

-266 LDHIFSAILT
+266 LDHVFSAILS
-276 SLTDI
+276 SLTA
-281 KTGKVLDLERA
+281 GKVPDERA

-337 VSLSPVLPHT
+337 ASLSPVLPHT
-347 PLPAALFARTESRG
+347 PLPAALSTRTEAYG
-361 SALFPRT
+361 SAPLPRT
-368 PYTPFTAFATKQN
+368 PYTPFTAFAIKQN

-403 RLYNQILRFIER
+403 KLYNQILRFIER
-415 DFGRIMEITER
+415 DFGRIMEIAER
-426 VSLKAGLT
+426 VSLKAGST
-434 KSQSGISSGNYNLGD
+434 KSQSSIASGNHDRGD
-449 AQQVFADGFEIMT
+449 AQQASVDGFEIMT

-480 VFAPGNPNEFRK
+480 VFAPGNPDKFRK
-492 HHSTTQAFLRSL
+492 HHSTTQAFIRSL

-517 RSHPIFT
+517 RSHPVFI
-524 AFQRRWQLDVYFQ
+524 AFQRHWQLSVYFQ
-537 LRWKEVIP
+537 LRWKEVIA
-545 KLEEALSS
+545 KVEETLSS

-565 GRNMFVTAQAADV
+565 GRNVFVTAQAADI

-618 PPAGGSPGKPAANIT
+618 PGESAVKPAANIT
-633 NEKACTSAIVNSP
+633 NEKISAIANPP
-646 RSSTPGL
+646 RSSTPG
-653 TPEVTTESTAA
+653 VTQEATIESTAA

-672 ATALVDIRAMTSQVL
+672 ATALVDIRAMKSQVL
-687 QLWREEISMMLPDMS
+687 QLWREEIIMILPNTS
-702 IEDDTTEEMLEVAL
+702 TEDDTAEEVLEVAL
-716 KDQLEQLSAFSTSLC
+716 RTQLEQLSALSTSLYG
-731 SQATAI
+731 QATAI

-787 GGGPGERLKEELLRD
+787 VSGPGERLKEELLRN
-802 VSTDVVESVCQ
+802 VSISVVETVCQ

-836 KSTLSLF
+836 KSTLSIF

-853 KDEERIRTQ
+853 KDEERIRAQ

-870 KTEGEALGVD
+870 KIEGEALGVD
-880 MQSMNS
+880 MQSMDS
-886 FIVLDQ
+886 FIALDQ

-899 DGDL
+899 DNDL

>member
-32 GSTYTPRTT
+32 GSSYAPQTT

-131 RKRITESRAG
+131 RKRISESRAG

-153 DARTKLRE
+153 DARTHLRE

-183 LISQVTTPSL
+183 LISQVTTSSL

-205 ASAGQPIDAKSQGNR
+205 ASAGQPTDAKSQGNR

-266 LDHIFSAILT
+266 LDHVFSAILN

-281 KTGKVLDLERA
+281 KAGKVLDLERA

-312 VAEEIMRR
+312 VAEEILRR

-337 VSLSPVLPHT
+337 ASLSPVLPHT
-347 PLPAALFARTESRG
+347 PLPAALSTRTESYG
-361 SALFPRT
+361 SALLPRT
-368 PYTPFTAFATKQN
+368 PYTPFTAFAIKQN

-403 RLYNQILRFIER
+403 KLYNQILRFIER
-415 DFGRIMEITER
+415 DFGRIMEIAER
-426 VSLKAGLT
+426 VSLKAGST
-434 KSQSGISSGNYNLGD
+434 KSQSSIALENHDLED
-449 AQQVFADGFEIMT
+449 TQQASVDGFEIMT

-468 IGRAIMDELGTV
+468 VGKAIMDELGTV

-492 HHSTTQAFLRSL
+492 HHSTTQAFIRSL

-517 RSHPIFT
+517 RSHPVFT
-524 AFQRRWQLDVYFQ
+524 AFQRRWQLSVYFQ
-537 LRWKEVIP
+537 LRWKEIIT
-545 KLEEALSS
+545 KLEEILSS

-565 GRNMFVTAQAADV
+565 GRNEFVTAQAADI
-578 FTAIASCWSAEVY
+578 FSAIASCWSAEVY

-618 PPAGGSPGKPAANIT
+618 PPAGGSPVKPANIT
-633 NEKACTSAIVNSP
+633 NDQASIANPP

-653 TPEVTTESTAA
+653 TSETTIESTAA

-687 QLWREEISMMLPDMS
+687 QLWREEISMMLPDTS
-702 IEDDTTEEMLEVAL
+702 IEDDTTEEVLEVAL
-716 KDQLEQLSAFSTSLC
+716 RTQLEQLGALSTSLY

-775 LRPVRIFFGIGT
+775 LRPVRIFFGIGSVN
-787 GGGPGERLKEELLRD
+787 GPGERLKEELLKD
-802 VSTDVVESVCQ
+802 VSTNVVDSVCQ

-836 KSTLSLF
+836 KSTLSVF
-843 GSATA
+843 GSATT

-853 KDEERIRTQ
+853 RDEERIRAQ
-862 MILDVEAF
+862 MILDVEAL
-870 KTEGEALGVD
+870 KTEGEALGVT
-880 MQSMNS
+880 MQSMDS

>member
-1 MSSRVSQAAAKSPD
+1 MSSRVFHASGKSPD

-27 ARELA
+27 AREQA
-32 GSTYTPRTT
+32 GSNYAPRTT

-53 HDNPHLTAE
+53 HNNPHLTAE

-110 STDLRGEGSRLEK
+110 STDLRGEGSRLER
-123 LKLPLDDL
+123 LKLPLGDL
-131 RKRITESRAG
+131 RKRISESRGG

-183 LISQVTTPSL
+183 LISQVTTTSF
-193 ESHNSNYQFHLP
+193 ESHSSHLSHLP
-205 ASAGQPIDAKSQGNR
+205 ASAGQPSDAKSQGNR

-240 AKEENCAFVDEI
+240 AKEEHCAFVDEI

-266 LDHIFSAILT
+266 LDHVFSAILG

-281 KTGKVLDLERA
+281 KAGKVLDLERA

-302 RIYDSLHLWR
+302 RIYDSLRLWR

-320 DVMQAF
+320 DVMQTF
-326 IKKTIFPDALA
+326 IKKTIFSDALA
-337 VSLSPVLPHT
+337 TSLSPVLPHT
-347 PLPAALFARTESRG
+347 PLPATLSTRTESYG
-361 SALFPRT
+361 GGLLPRT

-403 RLYNQILRFIER
+403 KLYNQILRFIER
-415 DFGRIMEITER
+415 DFGRIMELAER
-426 VSLKAGLT
+426 VSFKAGST
-434 KSQSGISSGNYNLGD
+434 TSYSSAALGDYHLGD
-449 AQQVFADGFEIMT
+449 AQQASVDGFEIMT

-492 HHSTTQAFLRSL
+492 HHSTTQAFIRSL

-517 RSHPIFT
+517 RSHPVFT
-524 AFQRRWQLDVYFQ
+524 AFQRRWQLSVYFQ
-537 LRWKEVIP
+537 LRWKETVT
-545 KLEEALSS
+545 KLEETLSS

-565 GRNMFVTAQAADV
+565 GRDVFVTAQAADV
-578 FTAIASCWSAEVY
+578 FTAIASCWGAEGY
-591 IPDLAHRFWKFT
+591 IPDLSHRFWKFT

-618 PPAGGSPGKPAANIT
+618 PPSGGSPVKPAANIT
-633 NEKACTSAIVNSP
+633 HEKTSAIVNPP

-653 TPEVTTESTAA
+653 TPEATIESTAA

-702 IEDDTTEEMLEVAL
+702 TEDNTEDAVLEAAL
-716 KDQLEQLSAFSTSLC
+716 RTQLEQLSALSASLS
-731 SQATAI
+731 SQATSI

-775 LRPVRIFFGIGT
+775 LRPVRVFFGIGT

-836 KSTLSLF
+836 KSTLSIF

-853 KDEERIRTQ
+853 KDEERIRAQ

-870 KTEGEALGVD
+870 RTEGEALGVN
-880 MQSMNS
+880 MQSMDS

-899 DGDL
+899 DSDL

>member
-32 GSTYTPRTT
+32 GSSYAPQTT

-131 RKRITESRAG
+131 RKRISESRAG

-153 DARTKLRE
+153 DARTHLRE

-183 LISQVTTPSL
+183 LISQVTTSSL

-205 ASAGQPIDAKSQGNR
+205 ASAGQPTDAKSQGNR

-266 LDHIFSAILT
+266 LDHVFSAILN

-281 KTGKVLDLERA
+281 KAGKVLDLERA

-312 VAEEIMRR
+312 VAEEILQR

-337 VSLSPVLPHT
+337 ASLSPVLPHT
-347 PLPAALFARTESRG
+347 PLPAALSTRTESYG
-361 SALFPRT
+361 SALLPRT
-368 PYTPFTAFATKQN
+368 PYTPFTAFAIKQN

-403 RLYNQILRFIER
+403 KLYNQILRFIER
-415 DFGRIMEITER
+415 DFGRIMEIAER
-426 VSLKAGLT
+426 VSLKAGST
-434 KSQSGISSGNYNLGD
+434 KSQSSIALENHDLED
-449 AQQVFADGFEIMT
+449 TQQASVDGFEIMT

-468 IGRAIMDELGTV
+468 VGKAIMDELGTV

-492 HHSTTQAFLRSL
+492 HHSTTQAFIRSL

-517 RSHPIFT
+517 RSHPVFT
-524 AFQRRWQLDVYFQ
+524 AFQRRWQLSVYFQ
-537 LRWKEVIP
+537 LRWKEIIT
-545 KLEEALSS
+545 KLEEILSS

-565 GRNMFVTAQAADV
+565 GRNEFVTAQAADI
-578 FTAIASCWSAEVY
+578 FSAIASCWSAEVY

-618 PPAGGSPGKPAANIT
+618 PPAGGSPVKPANIT
-633 NEKACTSAIVNSP
+633 NDQISAIANPP

-653 TPEVTTESTAA
+653 TSETTIESTAA

-687 QLWREEISMMLPDMS
+687 QLWREEISMMLPDTS
-702 IEDDTTEEMLEVAL
+702 IEDDTTEEVLEVAL
-716 KDQLEQLSAFSTSLC
+716 RTQLEQLGALSTSLY

-775 LRPVRIFFGIGT
+775 LRPVRIFFGIGSVN
-787 GGGPGERLKEELLRD
+787 GPGERLKEELLKD
-802 VSTDVVESVCQ
+802 VSTNVVDSVCQ

-836 KSTLSLF
+836 KSTLSVF
-843 GSATA
+843 GSATT

-853 KDEERIRTQ
+853 RDEERIRAQ

-870 KTEGEALGVD
+870 KTEGEALGVT
-880 MQSMNS
+880 MQSMDS

>member
-15 PYELERLAEELV
+15 PYELERSAEELV
-27 ARELA
+27 ARELTSSNYA
-32 GSTYTPRTT
+32 PRTT
-41 ASTELPIYVPLS
+41 TSTELPIYVPLS

-131 RKRITESRAG
+131 RKRISESRAG

-153 DARTKLRE
+153 DTRTHLRE

-183 LISQVTTPSL
+183 LISQVTTSSL

-205 ASAGQPIDAKSQGNR
+205 ASAGQPTDAKSQGNR
-220 AKHLSRVTAEYTQLL
+220 TKHLSRVTAEYTQLL

-266 LDHIFSAILT
+266 LDHVFSAILS

-281 KTGKVLDLERA
+281 KAGRVLDLERA

-347 PLPAALFARTESRG
+347 PLPAALSTRTESHG
-361 SALFPRT
+361 GALLPRT

-403 RLYNQILRFIER
+403 KLYNQILRFIER
-415 DFGRIMEITER
+415 DFGRIMEIAER
-426 VSLKAGLT
+426 VSLKAGST
-434 KSQSGISSGNYNLGD
+434 ISQSSIALGNHDLGE
-449 AQQVFADGFEIMT
+449 AQQASVDGFEIVT

-468 IGRAIMDELGTV
+468 IGKAIMDELGTV

-492 HHSTTQAFLRSL
+492 HHSTTQAFIRSL

-517 RSHPIFT
+517 RSHPVFT
-524 AFQRRWQLDVYFQ
+524 AFQRRWQLSVYFQ
-537 LRWKEVIP
+537 LRWKEIIT
-545 KLEEALSS
+545 KLEETLSS

-565 GRNMFVTAQAADV
+565 GRNVFVTAQAADI

-618 PPAGGSPGKPAANIT
+618 PPAGGSPAKPAANIT
-633 NEKACTSAIVNSP
+633 NDKTSAITNPP

-653 TPEVTTESTAA
+653 TPEATIESTAA

-672 ATALVDIRAMTSQVL
+672 ATALVDIRAMTNQVL
-687 QLWREEISMMLPDMS
+687 QLWREEISMMLPDTS
-702 IEDDTTEEMLEVAL
+702 TEYDTAEKVLEVAL
-716 KDQLEQLSAFSTSLC
+716 RSQLEQLSALSTSLY

-775 LRPVRIFFGIGT
+775 LRPVRIFFGIGAV
-787 GGGPGERLKEELLRD
+787 GGPGERLKEELLRG
-802 VSTDVVESVCQ
+802 VSTNVVENVCQ

-836 KSTLSLF
+836 KSTLSIF

-853 KDEERIRTQ
+853 KDEERIRAQ

-880 MQSMNS
+880 MQSVES

-892 MVRAELV
+892 MVRADLV

>member
-1 MSSRVSQAAAKSPD
+1 MSSRVFQAAAKSPD

-32 GSTYTPRTT
+32 GSSYAPRTT

-53 HDNPHLTAE
+53 HDNPYLTAE

-123 LKLPLDDL
+123 LKFPLDDL
-131 RKRITESRAG
+131 RKRISESRAG
-141 LQATQDSIQETL
+141 LQATQDGIQETL
-153 DARTKLRE
+153 DARTNLRE

-183 LISQVTTPSL
+183 LISQVTTSSL

-205 ASAGQPIDAKSQGNR
+205 AAAGQPIDAKSQGNR

-240 AKEENCAFVDEI
+240 AKEEHCAFVDEI

-266 LDHIFSAILT
+266 LDHVFSAILN

-281 KTGKVLDLERA
+281 KAGKVLDLERT

-302 RIYDSLHLWR
+302 KIYDSLHLWR

-326 IKKTIFPDALA
+326 IKKTIFPDALVA
-337 VSLSPVLPHT
+337 SLSPVLPHT
-347 PLPAALFARTESRG
+347 PLPAALSTRTESRG
-361 SALFPRT
+361 SALLPRT

-403 RLYNQILRFIER
+403 KLYNQILRFIER
-415 DFGRIMEITER
+415 DFGRIMEIAER
-426 VSLKAGLT
+426 VSLKAGST
-434 KSQSGISSGNYNLGD
+434 KSQSSIALGNYDLRD
-449 AQQVFADGFEIMT
+449 AQQASADGFEIMT

-492 HHSTTQAFLRSL
+492 HHSTTQAFIRSL

-517 RSHPIFT
+517 RSHPVFT
-524 AFQRRWQLDVYFQ
+524 AFQRRWQLSVYFQ
-537 LRWKEVIP
+537 LRWKEVIT
-545 KLEEALSS
+545 KLEETLSS

-565 GRNMFVTAQAADV
+565 GRNGFVTAQAAEI
-578 FTAIASCWSAEVY
+578 FTAIASCWSAEGY

-618 PPAGGSPGKPAANIT
+618 PPAGGSPAKPAGTIT
-633 NEKACTSAIVNSP
+633 NEKTSAIANPP

-653 TPEVTTESTAA
+653 TPEATIESTAA

-672 ATALVDIRAMTSQVL
+672 ATALVDIRAITSQVL
-687 QLWREEISMMLPDMS
+687 QLWKEEISMMLPDTS
-702 IEDDTTEEMLEVAL
+702 IEDDTAEELLEAAL
-716 KDQLEQLSAFSTSLC
+716 RTQLEQLSALSTSSC
-731 SQATAI
+731 SQTTAI

-752 PSQFRAMSNKRLPSE
+752 PSQFRAMSNKRIPSE

-787 GGGPGERLKEELLRD
+787 IGGPGEQLKEELLRD

-813 RYIQYLTAMK
+813 RYMQYLTAMK

-836 KSTLSLF
+836 KSTLSVF

-853 KDEERIRTQ
+853 KDEERIRAQ

-870 KTEGEALGVD
+870 KTEGEALGVN
-880 MQSMNS
+880 MLSMSS

>member
-32 GSTYTPRTT
+32 GSSYAPQTT

-131 RKRITESRAG
+131 RKRISESRAG

-153 DARTKLRE
+153 DARTHLRE

-183 LISQVTTPSL
+183 LISQVTTSSL

-205 ASAGQPIDAKSQGNR
+205 ASAGQPTDAKSQGNR

-266 LDHIFSAILT
+266 LDHVFSAILN

-281 KTGKVLDLERA
+281 KAGKVLDLERA

-312 VAEEIMRR
+312 VAEEILRR

-347 PLPAALFARTESRG
+347 PLPAALSTRTESYG
-361 SALFPRT
+361 SALLPRT
-368 PYTPFTAFATKQN
+368 PYTPFTAFAIKQN

-403 RLYNQILRFIER
+403 KLYNQILRFIER
-415 DFGRIMEITER
+415 DFGRIMEIAER
-426 VSLKAGLT
+426 VSLKAGST
-434 KSQSGISSGNYNLGD
+434 KSQSSIALENHDLED
-449 AQQVFADGFEIMT
+449 TQQASVDGFEIMT

-468 IGRAIMDELGTV
+468 VGKAIMDELGTV

-492 HHSTTQAFLRSL
+492 HHSTTQAFIRSL

-517 RSHPIFT
+517 RSHPVFT
-524 AFQRRWQLDVYFQ
+524 AFQRRWQLSVYFQ
-537 LRWKEVIP
+537 LRWKEIIT
-545 KLEEALSS
+545 KLEEILSS
-553 RILDPEAPNFTP
+553 RILDPEASNFTP
-565 GRNMFVTAQAADV
+565 GRNEFVTAQAADI
-578 FTAIASCWSAEVY
+578 FSAIASCWSAEVY

-618 PPAGGSPGKPAANIT
+618 PPAGGSPVKPANIT
-633 NEKACTSAIVNSP
+633 NDQISAITNPP

-653 TPEVTTESTAA
+653 TSETTIESTAA

-687 QLWREEISMMLPDMS
+687 QLWREEISMMLPDTS
-702 IEDDTTEEMLEVAL
+702 IEDNTTEEVLEVAL
-716 KDQLEQLSAFSTSLC
+716 RTQLEQLGALSTSLY

-775 LRPVRIFFGIGT
+775 LRPVRIFFGIGSVN
-787 GGGPGERLKEELLRD
+787 GPGERLKEELLKD
-802 VSTDVVESVCQ
+802 VSTNVVDSVCQ

-836 KSTLSLF
+836 KSTLSVF
-843 GSATA
+843 GSATT

-853 KDEERIRTQ
+853 RDEERIRAQ

-870 KTEGEALGVD
+870 KTEGEALGVT
-880 MQSMNS
+880 MQSMDS

>member
-1 MSSRVSQAAAKSPD
+1 MSSRVFQAAAKSPD

-32 GSTYTPRTT
+32 GSSYAPRTT

-53 HDNPHLTAE
+53 HDNPYLTAE

-123 LKLPLDDL
+123 LKFPLDDL
-131 RKRITESRAG
+131 RKRISESRAG

-153 DARTKLRE
+153 DARTNLRE

-183 LISQVTTPSL
+183 LISQVTTSSL

-205 ASAGQPIDAKSQGNR
+205 AAAGQPIDAKSQGNR

-240 AKEENCAFVDEI
+240 AKEEHCAFVDEI

-266 LDHIFSAILT
+266 LDHVFSAILN

-281 KTGKVLDLERA
+281 KAGKVLDLERT

-302 RIYDSLHLWR
+302 KIYDSLHLWR

-326 IKKTIFPDALA
+326 IKKTIFPDALVA
-337 VSLSPVLPHT
+337 SLSPVLPHT
-347 PLPAALFARTESRG
+347 PLPAALSTRTESRG
-361 SALFPRT
+361 SALLPRT

-403 RLYNQILRFIER
+403 KLYNQILRFIER
-415 DFGRIMEITER
+415 DFGRIMEIAER
-426 VSLKAGLT
+426 VSLKAGST
-434 KSQSGISSGNYNLGD
+434 KSQSSIALGNYDLRD
-449 AQQVFADGFEIMT
+449 AQQASADGFEIMT

-480 VFAPGNPNEFRK
+480 IFAPGNPNEFRK
-492 HHSTTQAFLRSL
+492 HHSTTQAFIRSL

-517 RSHPIFT
+517 RSHPVFT
-524 AFQRRWQLDVYFQ
+524 AFQRRWQLSVYFQ
-537 LRWKEVIP
+537 LRWKEVIT
-545 KLEEALSS
+545 KLEETLSS

-565 GRNMFVTAQAADV
+565 GRNGFVTAQAAEI
-578 FTAIASCWSAEVY
+578 FTAIASCWSAEGY

-618 PPAGGSPGKPAANIT
+618 PPAGGSPAKPAGTIT
-633 NEKACTSAIVNSP
+633 NEKTSAIANPP

-653 TPEVTTESTAA
+653 TPEATIESTAA

-672 ATALVDIRAMTSQVL
+672 ATALVDIRAITSQVL
-687 QLWREEISMMLPDMS
+687 QLWKEEISMMLPDTS
-702 IEDDTTEEMLEVAL
+702 IEDDTAEELLEAAL
-716 KDQLEQLSAFSTSLC
+716 RTQLEQLSALSTSSC
-731 SQATAI
+731 SQTTAI

-752 PSQFRAMSNKRLPSE
+752 PSQFRAMSNKRIPSE

-787 GGGPGERLKEELLRD
+787 IGGPGERLKEELLRD

-813 RYIQYLTAMK
+813 RYMQYLTAMK

-836 KSTLSLF
+836 KSTLSVF

-853 KDEERIRTQ
+853 KDEERIRAQ

-870 KTEGEALGVD
+870 KTEGEALGVN
-880 MQSMNS
+880 MLSMSS

>member
-32 GSTYTPRTT
+32 GSSYTPRTT

-53 HDNPHLTAE
+53 HGNPHITAE

-77 LQDLRS
+77 LHDLRS

-123 LKLPLDDL
+123 LKLPLGDL
-131 RKRITESRAG
+131 RKRISESRAG

-183 LISQVTTPSL
+183 LISQVTTSPL

-205 ASAGQPIDAKSQGNR
+205 ASAGQPIDDKSQGNR
-220 AKHLSRVTAEYTQLL
+220 AKHLSRVTAEYAQLL

-276 SLTDI
+276 SLTNI
-281 KTGKVLDLERA
+281 EAGKVIDLERA

-337 VSLSPVLPHT
+337 ASLSPVLPHT
-347 PLPAALFARTESRG
+347 PLPAALSTRTESRG
-361 SALFPRT
+361 SALLPRT

-381 PFEASHVSGPVH
+381 PFEASHASGPVH

-403 RLYNQILRFIER
+403 KLYNQILRFIER
-415 DFGRIMEITER
+415 DFGRIMEIAER
-426 VSLKAGLT
+426 VSLKAGST
-434 KSQSGISSGNYNLGD
+434 KSQSGIALGDYDLGD
-449 AQQVFADGFEIMT
+449 AQQVSADSFEIMT
-462 NVVWAE
+462 NVVWVE

-480 VFAPGNPNEFRK
+480 IFAPGNPNEFRK
-492 HHSTTQAFLRSL
+492 HHSTTQAFIRSL

-517 RSHPIFT
+517 RSHPVFT

-537 LRWKEVIP
+537 LRWKEVVP
-545 KLEEALSS
+545 KLEETLSS
-553 RILDPEAPNFTP
+553 RILDPDAPNFTP
-565 GRNMFVTAQAADV
+565 GRNVFVTAQAADV

-603 LQLLSRYREWLESSL
+603 LQLLSRYREWLENSL
-618 PPAGGSPGKPAANIT
+618 PPAAGSPVKPAANIT
-633 NEKACTSAIVNSP
+633 NEKASAIVNPS

-653 TPEVTTESTAA
+653 TPEVTIESTAA

-687 QLWREEISMMLPDMS
+687 HLWREEIS
-702 IEDDTTEEMLEVAL
+702 EMLGVAL
-716 KDQLEQLSAFSTSLC
+716 RSQLEQLSALSTSLC

-775 LRPVRIFFGIGT
+775 LRPVKIFFGIGT
-787 GGGPGERLKEELLRD
+787 VGGPGERLKEELLRN
-802 VSTDVVESVCQ
+802 VSNDVVESVCQ

-853 KDEERIRTQ
+853 KDEERIRVQ

-870 KTEGEALGVD
+870 KTEGETLGVD

>member
-1 MSSRVSQAAAKSPD
+1 MSSRVSQAIAKSPD

-32 GSTYTPRTT
+32 GSSYAPRTT

-62 VFNVEEFLLSRSHTS
+62 VFNVEEFLLSRAHTS

-123 LKLPLDDL
+123 LKLPLNDL
-131 RKRITESRAG
+131 RKRISESRAG

-169 LKISESVT
+169 LEISESVT

-183 LISQVTTPSL
+183 LISQVTTSSL
-193 ESHNSNYQFHLP
+193 ESHSSNYQFHL
-205 ASAGQPIDAKSQGNR
+205 AVSAGQPIDANQGNR
-220 AKHLSRVTAEYTQLL
+220 AKHLARVTAEYTQLL
-235 YHIEK
+235 YHIKK

-266 LDHIFSAILT
+266 LDHVFSAILS

-281 KTGKVLDLERA
+281 KAGKVSDERV

-337 VSLSPVLPHT
+337 ASLSPVLPHT
-347 PLPAALFARTESRG
+347 PLPAALSTRTEPYG
-361 SALFPRT
+361 SAPLPRT
-368 PYTPFTAFATKQN
+368 PYTPFTAFAIKQN
-381 PFEASHVSGPVH
+381 PFEASHISGPVH

-403 RLYNQILRFIER
+403 KLYNQILRFIER
-415 DFGRIMEITER
+415 DFGRIMEIAER
-426 VSLKAGLT
+426 VSLKAGST
-434 KSQSGISSGNYNLGD
+434 KSQLSIALGNHDLGD
-449 AQQVFADGFEIMT
+449 AQQVSVDGFEIMT

-480 VFAPGNPNEFRK
+480 VFAPGNPDKFRK
-492 HHSTTQAFLRSL
+492 HHSTTQAFIRSL

-517 RSHPIFT
+517 RSHPVFT
-524 AFQRRWQLDVYFQ
+524 TFQRHWQLSVYFQ
-537 LRWKEVIP
+537 LRWKEVIT
-545 KLEEALSS
+545 KVEETLSS
-553 RILDPEAPNFTP
+553 RILDPEAPNFAP
-565 GRNMFVTAQAADV
+565 GRNVFVTAQAADI

-618 PPAGGSPGKPAANIT
+618 PPAGGSPVKPAANIT
-633 NEKACTSAIVNSP
+633 NEKVCISVIANPP
-646 RSSTPGL
+646 RPSTPG
-653 TPEVTTESTAA
+653 VTQEATIESTAA

-687 QLWREEISMMLPDMS
+687 QLWREEIIMMLPNTS
-702 IEDDTTEEMLEVAL
+702 TEDNTAEVLEVAL
-716 KDQLEQLSAFSTSLC
+716 RTQLEQLSALSTSLY

-775 LRPVRIFFGIGT
+775 LRPVRIFFGVGT
-787 GGGPGERLKEELLRD
+787 VSGPGERLKEELLRT
-802 VSTDVVESVCQ
+802 VSTNVVETVCQ

-836 KSTLSLF
+836 RSTLSIF
-843 GSATA
+843 GSAA

-853 KDEERIRTQ
+853 KDEERIRAQ

-880 MQSMNS
+880 MQSMDS
-886 FIVLDQ
+886 FIALDQ
-892 MVRAELV
+892 MVRTELV
-899 DGDL
+899 DSDL